1 MNRVIACIDSSP
13 CINAIADAAAW
24 VAKATGRELVLLQIL
39 DYYPAS
45 YHLGEISGVIGFE
58 SNAMLLKE
66 LAELEQKQSELA
78 LDYSNNLLRHISDLI
93 KEKHGIT
100 CSKIHAWSSAG
111 GNMLSSYCQLR
122 LTPLSDSSSVPVK
135 RNAVGV
141 SKSGNVFL
149 VIQGPQQ
156 LQLERSG

>member
-1 MNRVIACIDSSP
+1 MQRLGLRKQLD
-13 CINAIADAAAW
+13 
-24 VAKATGRELVLLQIL
+24 ELVLLQIL

-100 CSKIHAWSSAG
+100 CSKIQEKG
-111 GNMLSSYCQLR
+111 I
-122 LTPLSDSSSVPVK
+122 
-135 RNAVGV
+135 
-141 SKSGNVFL
+141 F
-149 VIQGPQQ
+149 
-156 LQLERSG
+156 